1 MISKL
6 KYIVLCGLILMCFS
20 CKKNQKHRI
29 NKNKTIVATI
39 DSISITQNE
48 VDYFVK
54 QKLYDELSRIHLIRK
69 IALEE
74 IIKNKLLGTKL
85 KSKEYQILAPFIH
98 NIYEKMACDFEYS
111 KIVSVKK
118 KSDNLSCEH
127 NQLLELLGS
136 YEKSTKRIRQNQ
148 NIYDLIT
155 LFVGNLFNISDKKGK
170 YFLDYIIP
178 KDKIIY
184 ETAINYGC
192 IHSPKYI
199 EKKIAK
205 PISYKTLLELSN
217 YEIYEELCMLITH
230 PKINCKIIKSKIFM
244 LLFAI

>member
-74 IIKNKLLGTKL
+74 IIKNKLLKREADKQSIKKNELLQNLYNSKINEKTILNFAKKRRYDVNGINAIE
-85 KSKEYQILAPFIH
+85 KSVINYQIS
-98 NIYEKMACDFEYS
+98 S
-111 KIVSVKK
+111 KKGF
-118 KSDNLSCEH
+118 
-127 NQLLELLGS
+127 ELLRKNF
-136 YEKSTKRIRQNQ
+136 EAFI
-148 NIYDLIT
+148 
-155 LFVGNLFNISDKKGK
+155 
-170 YFLDYIIP
+170 
-178 KDKIIY
+178 
-184 ETAINYGC
+184 
-192 IHSPKYI
+192 
-199 EKKIAK
+199 
-205 PISYKTLLELSN
+205 LSN
-217 YEIYEELCMLITH
+217 YIDSIKQKSDLSIYLKPPTP
-230 PKINCKIIKSKIFM
+230 PKVKIDQSLVHFYGNKKSKVTFV
-244 LLFAI
+244 